1 MRGRE
6 ERRGRERRKGEGEK
20 KGGGR
25 EGRGRERKEE
35 ENRGRERMEVRIEL
49 CNNTKSDNM
58 SLTLRSVVRYAR
70 HDPRSP
76 TSL

>member
-35 ENRGRERMEVRIEL
+35 ENRGRERMEV

-70 HDPRSP
+70 HDRRSP